1 MARTR
6 TLWAAIFLS
15 LPLAVYVVIVIVP
28 LLTSFRYSVTNW
40 NGFDPN
46 FDFVGLDNYTKI
58 WTDRLFR
65 GAVINTLIWM
75 AAAILLPTTAGLTLA
90 LALNGRGIAGNVYKS
105 LFYLPICLSLAVI
118 GQVWIWI
125 YHPDWGLLNVVLG
138 RLGLES
144 WQRA

>member
-6 TLWAAIFLS
+6 TRWAALFLS
-15 LPLAVYVVIVIVP
+15 LPLAVYLVIVIIP
-28 LLTSFRYSVTNW
+28 LLTSFRFSVTNW
-40 NGFDPN
+40 NGFDPD
-46 FDFVGLDNYTKI
+46 FDFVGLDNYLRI
-58 WTDRLFR
+58 WSDRLFF
-65 GAVINTLIWM
+65 GAVTNTLIWM
-75 AAAILLPTTAGLTLA
+75 AAAVVVPTFAGLTLA

-138 RLGLES
+138 RMWLES